1 MFRADTGTSACGD
14 ASPVRDCEGEYS
26 EWCEKRSF
34 RRHFMLEMIIFLPG
48 WDKHGES
55 TQK

>member
-26 EWCEKRSF
+26 EWCEKRPF
-34 RRHFMLEMIIFLPG
+34 WRHFMLKTIIILPG
-48 WDKHGES
+48 WDRHRE
-55 TQK
+55 TAQK